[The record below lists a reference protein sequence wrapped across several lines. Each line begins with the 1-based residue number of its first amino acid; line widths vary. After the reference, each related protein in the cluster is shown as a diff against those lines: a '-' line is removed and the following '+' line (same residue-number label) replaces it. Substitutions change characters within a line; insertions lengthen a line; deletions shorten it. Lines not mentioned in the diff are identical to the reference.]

1 MDEHL
6 TEPFQP
12 YEGTTTDDAFD
23 YGYDEPEPRKPGGDI
38 LWGRVAVLGAV
49 VLFAF
54 LIGRSTAGGG
64 VSTAQFEEARAA
76 AADANQRIDE
86 LEAQIVELETQ
97 LNADENAGTGNQ
109 GDGNNNNDNS
119 GVGGGGNPT
128 SEVETYVVESGD
140 TLQTIAEQFYGD
152 ASLDDFL
159 AEANGITDPT
169 SLQVGQTL
177 EIPPKPEE

>member
-49 VLFAF
+49 VLVAF

-76 AADANQRIDE
+76 TTAANEKIDE
-86 LEAQIVELETQ
+86 LEAQIVELQAQ

-109 GDGNNNNDNS
+109 GDGNNNNSGDNE
-119 GVGGGGNPT
+119 GGGDTT
-128 SEVETYVVESGD
+128 SGAETYVVASGD

-159 AEANGITDPT
+159 AEANDITDPT

-177 EIPPKPEE
+177 TIPPKPEQ

>member
-1 MDEHL
+1 MDKHL

-64 VSTAQFEEARAA
+64 VSTKQFEEARAA
-76 AADANQRIDE
+76 TIDANERIDE
-86 LEAQIVELETQ
+86 LEAEVVALETQ
-97 LNADENAGTGNQ
+97 LNAEENPGTGNQ
-109 GDGNNNNDNS
+109 GDGNNNS
-119 GVGGGGNPT
+119 GDGENEGDAT
-128 SEVETYVVESGD
+128 SEMETYVVASGD

-159 AEANGITDPT
+159 AEHNGISDPT
-169 SLQVGQTL
+169 TLQVGQKL
-177 EIPPKPEE
+177 EIPPKPE